1 MLTESSLVERKK
13 AAKTISRGGPN
24 KATPPPRTKKY
35 YALTKKILT
44 MMVAIAM
51 ILNYLKK
58 DMDSKSHNSTR
69 NMKQKDQQVGALDSS
84 IKKHSSE
91 KGWKK
96 DTDSKS
102 RNSNMRQKDQKVGV
116 LDSSI
121 KTQSQES
128 SGATNGDT
136 LETPPQAN
144 SSETSFSNCTVW
156 TASKW

>member
-1 MLTESSLVERKK
+1 MLTESSLVERRKK
-13 AAKTISRGGPN
+13 AAKTISRGGLN
-24 KATPPPRTKKY
+24 KATPPRTKKY

-44 MMVAIAM
+44 ILAIAM
-51 ILNYLKK
+51 ILNYLRI
-58 DMDSKSHNSTR
+58 H
-69 NMKQKDQQVGALDSS
+69 
-84 IKKHSSE
+84 
-91 KGWKK
+91 
-96 DTDSKS
+96 SKS